1 MSNIFEAFEK
11 IAEKK
16 IREAMDN
23 GEFDDLPGKGK
34 PLQLED
40 DRHIAQDIRL
50 AHKIL
55 KNANCLPPELELRK
69 EILTMEELLDG
80 VRDTKEKYRQIKKL
94 NYLIMKLNMSRRG
107 SLDLEKHQVYY
118 DRLVEQDGEKGQGG
132 LNGKLAQADKDR
144 AAIKGPTTLISCGP
158 AVLWKYTIC
167 RVRMNES
174 WHRGRSYPTG
184 PIDPWQNSYGS

>member
-1 MSNIFEAFEK
+1 MSSIFEAFDK

-40 DRHIAQDIRL
+40 DRHIPQDIRL

-55 KNANCLPPELELRK
+55 KNADCLPPELELRK
-69 EILTMEELLDG
+69 EILTIEELLDG

-94 NYLIMKLNMSRRG
+94 NYLIMKLNMSRSS
-107 SLDLEKHQVYY
+107 SLDLEKNQVYY
-118 DRLVEQDGEKGQGG
+118 EKLVEKMGKKEK
-132 LNGKLAQADKDR
+132 AD
-144 AAIKGPTTLISCGP
+144 
-158 AVLWKYTIC
+158 
-167 RVRMNES
+167 
-174 WHRGRSYPTG
+174 
-184 PIDPWQNSYGS
+184 

>member
-118 DRLVEQDGEKGQGG
+118 DRLVDKM
-132 LNGKLAQADKDR
+132 GKKDKAD
-144 AAIKGPTTLISCGP
+144 
-158 AVLWKYTIC
+158 
-167 RVRMNES
+167 
-174 WHRGRSYPTG
+174 
-184 PIDPWQNSYGS
+184 

>member
-1 MSNIFEAFEK
+1 MSSIFEAFDK

-40 DRHIAQDIRL
+40 DRHLPQDIRL

-55 KNANCLPPELELRK
+55 KNADCLPPELEIRK
-69 EILTMEELLDG
+69 EIFTIEELLDG

-94 NYLIMKLNMSRRG
+94 NYLIMKLNMSRRS
-107 SLDLEKHQVYY
+107 SLDLEKNQVYY
-118 DRLVEQDGEKGQGG
+118 EKLVEKMGKKG
-132 LNGKLAQADKDR
+132 
-144 AAIKGPTTLISCGP
+144 KGPSQDL
-158 AVLWKYTIC
+158 
-167 RVRMNES
+167 VRTE
-174 WHRGRSYPTG
+174 
-184 PIDPWQNSYGS
+184 D

>member
-80 VRDTKEKYRQIKKL
+80 VRDTKEKYKQIKKL
-94 NYLIMKLNMSRRG
+94 NYLIMKLNMARRG

-118 DRLVEQDGEKGQGG
+118 ERLVDKMGKKEK
-132 LNGKLAQADKDR
+132 AD
-144 AAIKGPTTLISCGP
+144 
-158 AVLWKYTIC
+158 
-167 RVRMNES
+167 
-174 WHRGRSYPTG
+174 
-184 PIDPWQNSYGS
+184 

>member
-1 MSNIFEAFEK
+1 MGNIFEAFVK

-107 SLDLEKHQVYY
+107 SLDLEKHQIYY
-118 DRLVEQDGEKGQGG
+118 DRLVDKM
-132 LNGKLAQADKDR
+132 GKKDKAD
-144 AAIKGPTTLISCGP
+144 
-158 AVLWKYTIC
+158 
-167 RVRMNES
+167 
-174 WHRGRSYPTG
+174 
-184 PIDPWQNSYGS
+184 

>member
-1 MSNIFEAFEK
+1 MSNIFESFEK

-94 NYLIMKLNMSRRG
+94 NYLIMKLNMARRG

-118 DRLVEQDGEKGQGG
+118 ERLVDKMGKKEK
-132 LNGKLAQADKDR
+132 AD
-144 AAIKGPTTLISCGP
+144 
-158 AVLWKYTIC
+158 
-167 RVRMNES
+167 
-174 WHRGRSYPTG
+174 
-184 PIDPWQNSYGS
+184 